1 MYIKNLFF
9 VSTKLLI
16 LVIVLLLSFLFISC
30 SSDGSSDESSED
42 GGIVTS
48 RIKNENSN
56 HSISDYENAGLKKPK
71 SIKADAVDKKTGE
84 RITPEA
90 TEVHVGFFKS
100 SLGPKDIE
108 VRFYQSHED
117 ALNYG
122 VPPAETT
129 INAAVEAGGAVKGA
143 GTFAKSSYGA
153 YIVSGNTIML
163 CQVQIEV
170 CDELVAGLK

>member
-1 MYIKNLFF
+1 MHLKNI
-9 VSTKLLI
+9 LLI
-16 LVIVLLLSFLFISC
+16 SIISMSLSLIAC
-30 SSDGSSDESSED
+30 GDASSENGNSDD

-48 RIKNENSN
+48 RIMNESSN
-56 HSISDYENAGLKKPK
+56 HSISDFETAGLKKPK

-108 VRFYQSHED
+108 VRFYPSHED
-117 ALNYG
+117 AKTYG
-122 VPPAETT
+122 VPPAEKT

-153 YIVSGNTIML
+153 YIVSGNAVML

-170 CDELVAGLK
+170 CDELAAGLK